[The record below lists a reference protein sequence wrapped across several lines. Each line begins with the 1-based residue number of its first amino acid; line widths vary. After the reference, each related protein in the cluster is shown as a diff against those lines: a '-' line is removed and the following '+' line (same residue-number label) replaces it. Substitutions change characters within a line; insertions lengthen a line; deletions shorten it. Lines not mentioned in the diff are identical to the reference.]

1 MQVESTSIG
10 WSLGYM
16 LNMSNMIPSDVKK
29 ITPMTDPLFA
39 GLIFLFSALTIVTV
53 VFIFIIII
61 RTCYWGCT
69 PPATSHGLAVTIP
82 GALHHL
88 DTSLSATASYTRIT
102 QRYRKGLDET
112 SFLSF
117 NFFLK
122 FCNSGKLID
131 LANSAD
137 KQSNWLVI
145 FSPWKEW
152 SPSVHHK
159 AQTFSQTPAVLLWLH
174 TCNSREFFFF
184 FFKSKSYYLQ
194 KQLCNSN
201 NKPHVSILQ
210 CCLKIQ
216 Y

>member
-1 MQVESTSIG
+1 
-10 WSLGYM
+10 M

-39 GLIFLFSALTIVTV
+39 GLIFLFSALTIVTF

-82 GALHHL
+82 GKSLNEKQGRSILVKPRSSLVFLSEALHHL
-88 DTSLSATASYTRIT
+88 DTSLSATASYIRIT
-102 QRYRKGLDET
+102 QRYRKALDET

-131 LANSAD
+131 LGNSVD

-152 SPSVHHK
+152 SPSVRHK
-159 AQTFSQTPAVLLWLH
+159 AQTFSQTPAVLLWFH
-174 TCNSREFFFF
+174 TCNSRGFFFF
-184 FFKSKSYYLQ
+184 
-194 KQLCNSN
+194 
-201 NKPHVSILQ
+201 
-210 CCLKIQ
+210 
-216 Y
+216 